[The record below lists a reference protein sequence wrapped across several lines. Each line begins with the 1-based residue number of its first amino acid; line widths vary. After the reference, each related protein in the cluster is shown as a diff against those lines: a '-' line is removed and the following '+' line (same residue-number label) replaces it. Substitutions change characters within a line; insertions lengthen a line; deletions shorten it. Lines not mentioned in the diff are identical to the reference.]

1 MSSTENTVLQLLP
14 PKVHLQT
21 RPIEGADI
29 GVPLHAVIIYP
40 PELVFKRAQIHIDPP
55 LSGTV
60 QEGDDVRLYSTLD
73 PALVGPVKDANF
85 ADSTTTPLLLNA
97 TTIQKDVN
105 APIRMYIK
113 ESQFRHDVVVYL
125 FYTITRGS
133 ENVGASSS
141 LSYIWNRIRPG
152 MKDDVTVPGGHA
164 KLKLLL
170 PDAIKNGVGPDFVT
184 ARVAVQYPFCRAY
197 DRISFMC
204 NGKILEVNVGPTEAP
219 EPPDH
224 GSETPTTIYFDVDRA
239 FLELAKQQDK
249 KMAFLF
255 TVYDQLNNSADPD
268 AQWSPPQIIDEDLD
282 GTRFAKPILREQLND
297 PSDTPEINLGKL
309 KDQPLKVVIV
319 PADARF
325 EAGYQVRMF
334 YTATHPDHTDVVDEQ
349 TGTVI
354 VDEFGQKQL
363 VVIEVPNQKVIIAG
377 STVKV
382 FYEVREPD
390 KGDGSPGDLVGRSNT
405 TVAQVVG
412 FHLDLK
418 QPSVLQANDTTLA
431 PLDALSKLTI
441 VVPQGTTL
449 STDLLSVCW
458 TAKPGT
464 HTEGSIVTAAKPISE
479 IGLNND
485 ISPQLMAFSLGDV
498 VSVSYIITRDGE
510 QWPSETLSLTV
521 QNLPQSALIAPRL
534 KEADSQGEGSE
545 LKLANLTPQG
555 KMWCPG
561 FPLNTEG
568 QFVWLL
574 FKGTNADGSPYEN
587 YIWAAPFAYVN
598 EQWVLDGFFEALA
611 PYGDLIGLKHDS
623 PLTMVMFIAF
633 GKSQDLALAKRF
645 MERTYSVSAV
655 EDVAPTIESITA
667 TDNGEEI
674 PNGGTTVETAIT
686 LSGVAAKGQKV
697 DVLDGITSK
706 GQPTADP
713 VTGVW
718 TLLITALDKTTH
730 VFVAKELYGAGQSS
744 DVYTIN
750 VVTMQPPVLLSP
762 AVTPIDVLAYVQGV
776 ILRVMFPEALPGQ
789 QAQLKEHD
797 PLPGSK
803 PFPVL
808 ALDPGKQ
815 ADFSLSS
822 AFLVARRGSSRSF
835 YWTLI
840 SDGDP
845 VGNSPELT
853 LVINAIAEYDPRLP
867 TPNIAGETGDQLNID
882 LLPDN
887 AEIIVSRWSFQES
900 GNPVFLKLEGID
912 TEGNSTEQV
921 IYNGQ
926 PHYSTDGLSVA
937 APMEWLRTLKSQS
950 KLNINFGTK
959 PEADANNN
967 NEIFFPART
976 YVFTA
981 NPSYTL
987 ENFDLLRSFTITAG
1001 QSIDSPLMKF
1011 ACTKGTLFLLKL
1023 QDKPSTP
1030 PLPITEE
1037 MQNQALYTVTNTA
1050 PYVSEFTLHLH
1061 SNYHAVNFWYCAV
1074 NINTFHQTVGSIEF
1088 LDIQNQL
1095 LGKFDMVASPT
1106 PSQKNIDFSG
1116 KDIRK
1121 IRIIPYI
1128 PAPPATGTGF
1138 YFDTFKL
1145 YS

>member
-1 MSSTENTVLQLLP
+1 MDIQSSIFNELFVLYP
-14 PKVHLQT
+14 
-21 RPIEGADI
+21 
-29 GVPLHAVIIYP
+29 VIIQGWVTP
-40 PELVFKRAQIHIDPP
+40 VKPEGIAQGGIPKALYDGQTQGLECLIDPWTEMQLASWTMAADDRVDLYVNDNP
-55 LSGTV
+55 TPVTGKTV
-60 QEGDDVRLYSTLD
+60 APGEEQQRVRLYLPHGWLNQGVNRLYYKVTRVGGNDESSRDMLALYHLRLPEALD
-73 PALVGPVKDANF
+73 LII
-85 ADSTTTPLLLNA
+85 PL
-97 TTIQKDVN
+97 
-105 APIRMYIK
+105 
-113 ESQFRHDVVVYL
+113 DVV
-125 FYTITRGS
+125 R
-133 ENVGASSS
+133 E
-141 LSYIWNRIRPG
+141 
-152 MKDDVTVPGGHA
+152 
-164 KLKLLL
+164 
-170 PDAIKNGVGPDFVT
+170 GVGPELAARGVT
-184 ARVAVQYPFCRAY
+184 FAFTYTNRRRFDTIAFALGDTTVRFDVP
-197 DRISFMC
+197 
-204 NGKILEVNVGPTEAP
+204 EAP
-219 EPPDH
+219 APINL
-224 GSETPTTIYFDVDRA
+224 T
-239 FLELAKQQDK
+239 
-249 KMAFLF
+249 LF
-255 TVYDQLNNSADPD
+255 TDTFQRAGDNPNAVAEFKVFDQLGNAVMSGEKRVDIHLGRLSLLAPTVRGMNGN
-268 AQWSPPQIIDEDLD
+268 QFSP
-282 GTRFAKPILREQLND
+282 T
-297 PSDTPEINLGKL
+297 TPEI
-309 KDQPLKVVIV
+309 
-319 PADARF
+319 R
-325 EAGYQVRMF
+325 
-334 YTATHPDHTDVVDEQ
+334 
-349 TGTVI
+349 
-354 VDEFGQKQL
+354 
-363 VVIEVPNQKVIIAG
+363 
-377 STVKV
+377 
-382 FYEVREPD
+382 
-390 KGDGSPGDLVGRSNT
+390 
-405 TVAQVVG
+405 
-412 FHLDLK
+412 
-418 QPSVLQANDTTLA
+418 VL
-431 PLDALSKLTI
+431 
-441 VVPQGTTL
+441 VPQGSLLPTDTL
-449 STDLLSVCW
+449 WVNWQGATAVPDGSYPSPPRLVSAGLEIAVPRSVLAYSLS
-458 TAKPGT
+458 
-464 HTEGSIVTAAKPISE
+464 
-479 IGLNND
+479 
-485 ISPQLMAFSLGDV
+485 QR
-498 VSVSYIITRDGE
+498 VSVSYFIERDGKAVESAVLLLDILPLPATALNSPKIVEADANNFLDITALGTKNATIHALLHTLIEAE
-510 QWPSETLSLTV
+510 QPCWLRLEGKKADGTAHDLTLWAGLPARVNSTWINQGFWPQTLANSYFVQLGHGTTLTLKYLVALDKSNIETNAVKFPDRVYTIKSVELVVPTLDRVLDSNGEEVLEGGWTVSTSLTLSGTA
-521 QNLPQSALIAPRL
+521 S
-534 KEADSQGEGSE
+534 
-545 LKLANLTPQG
+545 
-555 KMWCPG
+555 
-561 FPLNTEG
+561 
-568 QFVWLL
+568 
-574 FKGTNADGSPYEN
+574 KGLDIEVFDDDGSSTV
-587 YIWAAPFAYVN
+587 AKGRATA
-598 EQWVLDGFFEALA
+598 D
-611 PYGDLIGLKHDS
+611 
-623 PLTMVMFIAF
+623 PLTGIWTREVTVAE
-633 GKSQDLALAKRF
+633 GKHRIFARSLYHSGEVDSGARSFTVTA
-645 MERTYSVSAV
+645 
-655 EDVAPTIESITA
+655 DVAPTIDSITA

-1037 MQNQALYTVTNTA
+1037 MKNQALYTVTNTA

-1128 PAPPATGTGF
+1128 PGPPATGTGF